1 MSPRSIP
8 TATHPTGVHLV
19 RTARPG
25 PDRAAAQE
33 PAAVIQRAYR
43 TRLARLQAVAP
54 LPLRVRIERELR
66 TAAGR

>member
-1 MSPRSIP
+1 
-8 TATHPTGVHLV
+8 
-19 RTARPG
+19 
-25 PDRAAAQE
+25 
-33 PAAVIQRAYR
+33 VIQRAYR